1 MRISGFSYL
10 TMYDFK
16 LDHYSEY
23 FKSISSSCFS
33 ALFGRSNALHNNGF
47 FRTFIYKD
55 DSMNKEYKDN
65 YCLLSDYYIR
75 KYIKW
80 LSEISGVELKIM
92 NPRKSDVDNGFK
104 GNGFFVKAI
113 FKDNTGYEVKLIAT
127 MIRMLYEVPFNI
139 QLKTATLMG
148 RLKEFKHLDF
158 SERLCITFNSIRNY
172 SFREVHSPYFDAQ
185 VSLINNDNIKKKYSQ
200 SLNKNRV
207 SDFYKSHNLDVET
220 LIIDE
225 NQKIINDLE
234 KNIIN
239 EEYKKI
245 LLDNYNLI
253 K

>member
-1 MRISGFSYL
+1 MRINGFSYL

-33 ALFGRSNALHNNGF
+33 TLFGRSDTLHNNGF

-65 YCLLSDYYIR
+65 YCLLSNYHIR

-80 LSEISGVELKIM
+80 LSEISGVKLKIM
-92 NPRKSDVDNGFK
+92 NPRKSDVDNEFK

-113 FKDNTGYEVKLIAT
+113 FKDNTSYEVKLIPT

-158 SERLCITFNSIRNY
+158 SERLCIAINSIRNY
-172 SFREVHSPYFDAQ
+172 SFREVHSPYYDAR
-185 VSLINNDNIKKKYSQ
+185 VRLTNNDSIKKKYIQ
-200 SLNKNRV
+200 SLNKNKV
-207 SDFYKSHNLDVET
+207 SDFYSHHDLYVKT
-220 LIIDE
+220 LIIED

-234 KNIIN
+234 NNIIN